1 MKKIFIVS
9 SFVLLFAAGI
19 FMYYLKNY
27 DNKLVDANVVTTD
40 SNYENITYEKEEK
53 LENDLIGIL
62 KIEKIGLKATV
73 KEVSNSKILKD
84 YIGHIEGTSLY
95 DGNICLAAHNRGNKY
110 SYFARLNELKN
121 GDIVKY
127 TTNFYT
133 REYKINSIKTIFET
147 DLTILENTNENKITM
162 ITCIKNKRNQRLC
175 VQAVQI

>member
-73 KEVSNSKILKD
+73 KEGSNSKILKD
-84 YIGHIEGTSLY
+84 
-95 DGNICLAAHNRGNKY
+95 
-110 SYFARLNELKN
+110 
-121 GDIVKY
+121 
-127 TTNFYT
+127 YT

>member
-73 KEVSNSKILKD
+73 KEGSNSKILKD

>member
-9 SFVLLFAAGI
+9 SFVLLFAAVI

-73 KEVSNSKILKD
+73 KEGSNSKILKD

>member
-73 KEVSNSKILKD
+73 KEGSNSKILKD

-133 REYKINSIKTIFET
+133 REYKVDNIQ
-147 DLTILENTNENKITM
+147 TILENTNENKITM

>member
-73 KEVSNSKILKD
+73 KEGSNSKILKD

-175 VQAVQI
+175 VQAAQI

>member
-62 KIEKIGLKATV
+62 KEG
-73 KEVSNSKILKD
+73 SNSKILKD

>member
-27 DNKLVDANVVTTD
+27 DNKLVDANVVITD

-73 KEVSNSKILKD
+73 KEGSNSKILKD

-162 ITCIKNKRNQRLC
+162 ITCIKNKRNERLC
-175 VQAVQI
+175 VKAEQI

>member
-73 KEVSNSKILKD
+73 KEGSNSKILKD
-84 YIGHIEGTSLY
+84 YIGHTEGTSLY

>member
-9 SFVLLFAAGI
+9 SFVLLFGAGI

-73 KEVSNSKILKD
+73 KEGSNSKILKD

>member
-73 KEVSNSKILKD
+73 KEGSNSKILKD

-162 ITCIKNKRNQRLC
+162 ITCIKNKRNQRLY

>member
-73 KEVSNSKILKD
+73 KEGTNSKILKD

>member
-1 MKKIFIVS
+1 MKKIFIVF

-73 KEVSNSKILKD
+73 KEGSNSKILKD

>member
-9 SFVLLFAAGI
+9 SFVLLFASGI

-73 KEVSNSKILKD
+73 KEGSNSKILKD

>member
-1 MKKIFIVS
+1 MKKIFIAS

-73 KEVSNSKILKD
+73 KEGSNSKILKD

>member
-9 SFVLLFAAGI
+9 SFVLLFAAGT

-73 KEVSNSKILKD
+73 KEGSNSKILKD

>member
-53 LENDLIGIL
+53 LENDLIEIL

-73 KEVSNSKILKD
+73 KEGSNSKILKD

>member
-53 LENDLIGIL
+53 LENDLIRIL

-73 KEVSNSKILKD
+73 KEGSNSKILKD

>member
-1 MKKIFIVS
+1 
-9 SFVLLFAAGI
+9 
-19 FMYYLKNY
+19 MYYLKNY

-73 KEVSNSKILKD
+73 KEGSNSKILKD

>member
-73 KEVSNSKILKD
+73 KEGSNSKILKD

-110 SYFARLNELKN
+110 SYFARLNELKK

>member
-40 SNYENITYEKEEK
+40 SNYENISYEKEEK

-73 KEVSNSKILKD
+73 KEGSNSKILKD

>member
-62 KIEKIGLKATV
+62 KIEKIGLKATG
-73 KEVSNSKILKD
+73 KEGSNSKILKD

>member
-73 KEVSNSKILKD
+73 KEGSNSKILKD

-95 DGNICLAAHNRGNKY
+95 DGYICLAAHNRGNKY

>member
-27 DNKLVDANVVTTD
+27 DNKLVDANVITTD

-73 KEVSNSKILKD
+73 KEGSNSKILKD

>member
-73 KEVSNSKILKD
+73 KEGSNSKILKD

-127 TTNFYT
+127 STNFYT

>member
-73 KEVSNSKILKD
+73 KEGSNSKILKD

-133 REYKINSIKTIFET
+133 REYKINSIKKIFET
-147 DLTILENTNENKITM
+147 VLTILENTNENKITM